1 MGPVALASPSGYL
14 HPVVDS
20 ESRGEGTLLR
30 ASVAIP
36 YVPRLLIRQLAESPN
51 EPSWA
56 QDGSMVF
63 VDISGFT
70 ALSER
75 LAKIGKEGAE
85 ELTDA
90 IGSCFAALLAVA
102 YANGGGLLK
111 FGGDALLLW
120 FSGEGHIGRA
130 ARSAVW
136 MRRTLRDVGVIETT
150 AGGTVRLR
158 MSVGMHT
165 GTYYFFVVGG
175 SHKELI
181 VAGSAAT
188 RTVEMENTA
197 SAGQI
202 LVSADVAAALPDRLL
217 GPALGTGR
225 LLARAPSGIASLPLD
240 PPPDVTPE
248 IVEGCIPLAVREGL
262 FASIREPEHRTATV
276 AFIHFED
283 ADELVE
289 REGIGAVEALDTLV
303 RVTQEAVDERDLCFL
318 GTDVDK
324 DGGKLILSG
333 GAPKAHGDDEERMLL
348 ALRRIVQTPL
358 PLPIRVGVNRGSVF
372 AGDIGPQYRR
382 TYTVMG
388 DTVNLAA
395 RLMARA
401 DPGTIVASP
410 DVLAHSRTAFALTEL
425 EPFRVKGKAAPVHAS
440 LLGPVREGTQEQPRG
455 EHVALV
461 GRDVELGGIRP
472 HLVRARGRVGHLIE
486 LVGEPGIGKTRLLEA
501 VQEEAEDFL
510 LLPAACEL
518 YAATTA
524 YHPFRGLLRR
534 LLGISGVNADEEVL
548 ERLRTLTAVNAPALL
563 PWLPLVAAALDI
575 EAPPSAETAALAPEF
590 RRPRLE
596 QTVVDLLAE
605 LLPTPTLLAV
615 EDAQWMDEASAGL
628 LAHLTTRLATLP
640 WVVVVTRRDAAD
652 GFVAPREDPN
662 VTTMRVGPL
671 DTGAGTRLIR
681 MLSTDEPL
689 RPHIETAVVERS
701 GGNPLFLSELV
712 AAARGASDLDELP
725 GSVEGLVTARV
736 DGLDAPDRNL
746 LRRAS
751 VLGLSFDASL
761 LPAVLD
767 EDTPAPDERVWR
779 RLAEMVEHHRNGMV
793 RFRSSLVRDA
803 AYSGLPFRLRRE
815 LHARAGESVAAASPD
830 PDDDAELLSFHF
842 HEGRRYREA
851 WRFSRLAGERA
862 TAKFAQSEARSF
874 LQRALE
880 EAKHIEVAPK
890 DLATVWEALGDVE
903 DRLGDFPAADAAY
916 AHARAVLNEPVN
928 CARVTLKQAWMADRV
943 GKFQVA
949 LSRLAKARLLLDDA
963 GSRKGA
969 RAVRAQV
976 GAWEAAVRYAQGR
989 FKEAV
994 VAAER
999 AAVDAKAAKDRSALA
1014 KAWYLQDMS
1023 LWNLGRGEEAVHTED
1038 ALRIYEE
1045 LGDVDGQGGVMNN
1058 LGGYAYWR
1066 GEWDRAVDLYERG
1079 REARVRTG
1087 NVAVAAEGDVNVG
1100 EICSDQGRLDDAL
1113 ERLGD
1118 ALRVWSSAGSVDAPF
1133 AEALMGRTLAR
1144 QGRFEEAHVMFDRA
1158 LLAFE
1163 KAGARTDALLVDVYA
1178 AEALAFEGRA
1188 DEALARADAAM
1199 ARPEGAEGG
1208 GPFAHVLQRARG
1220 WAFASLGDAEAAG
1233 AAMEASLA
1241 AAREE
1246 GSIYEESVTVE
1257 AMASLG
1263 ATCAVMPEPET
1274 LATARETLA
1283 RLGVVRVPLPMVT
1296 LSGASSDQS

>member
-1 MGPVALASPSGYL
+1 M
-14 HPVVDS
+14 VDS
-20 ESRGEGTLLR
+20 GTLAESALHR
-30 ASVAIP
+30 ASLAIP
-36 YVPRLLIRQLAESPN
+36 YVPRLLIRQLAEAPN

-56 QDGSMVF
+56 QEGSMVF

-120 FSGEGHIGRA
+120 FSGEGHVGRA

-165 GTYYFFVVGG
+165 GTYHFFVVGG

-181 VAGSAAT
+181 VAGPAAT

-202 LVSADVAAALPDRLL
+202 LVSADAAAALPDRLL
-217 GPALGTGR
+217 GPPLGTGV

-240 PPPDVTPE
+240 PPPDVSPA

-262 FASIREPEHRTATV
+262 FAGIREPEHRTATV
-276 AFIHFED
+276 AFIHFEETD
-283 ADELVE
+283 ALVE
-289 REGIGAVEALDTLV
+289 RLGIGAVDALDTLV
-303 RVTQEAVDERDLCFL
+303 RVTQDAVDERDLCFL
-318 GTDVDK
+318 GTDIDK

-348 ALRRIVQTPL
+348 ALRRIVETPL
-358 PLPIRVGVNRGSVF
+358 PLPIRIGVNRGSVF

-410 DVLAHSRTAFALTEL
+410 DVLAHSRTTFALTEL

-440 LLGPVREGTQEQPRG
+440 FLGPVQEGIQDHSRG
-455 EHVALV
+455 GRVALV
-461 GRDVELGGIRP
+461 GREAELATLRP
-472 HLVRARGRVGHLIE
+472 LLAGARGRTGHLVE
-486 LVGEPGIGKTRLLEA
+486 LVGEPGIGKTRLLAALE
-501 VQEEAEDFL
+501 EEADDFV
-510 LLPAACEL
+510 LLPAVCEL

-534 LLGISGVNADEEVL
+534 LIGISGASTDEEVL
-548 ERLRTLTAVNAPALL
+548 DRLRTLTAVNAPGLL
-563 PWLPLVAAALDI
+563 AWLPLLAAVLDI
-575 EAPPSAETAALAPEF
+575 ETPPTPETAALAPEF

-596 QTVVDLLAE
+596 QTVVDFLAAV
-605 LLPTPTLLAV
+605 LSTPTLLAV
-615 EDAQWMDEASAGL
+615 EDAQWMDEASTGL
-628 LAHLTTRLATLP
+628 LAHMTGRLGILP
-640 WVVVVTRRDAAD
+640 WLVVVTRRDVAS
-652 GFVAPREDPN
+652 GFVAPSGENN
-662 VTTMRVGPL
+662 VTTIHVRPL
-671 DTGAGTRLIR
+671 EADAGTRLVR
-681 MLSTDEPL
+681 ELSAQDPL
-689 RPHIETAVVERS
+689 RPHVEAAVVDRA
-701 GGNPLFLSELV
+701 GGNPLFLAELV

-736 DGLDAPDRNL
+736 DGLDAADRNL

-761 LPAVLD
+761 VRAVLD
-767 EDTPAPDERVWR
+767 PDMPAPDERVWK
-779 RLAEMVEHHRNGMV
+779 RLAEMVEHDKSGTV

-803 AYSGLPFRLRRE
+803 AYAGLPFRLRRE
-815 LHARAGESVAAASPD
+815 LHARAGESVAAVAPNPD
-830 PDDDAELLSFHF
+830 EVAELLSFHF
-842 HEGRRYREA
+842 HEGRRYDEA

-862 TAKFAQSEARSF
+862 AAKFAQSEARAF
-874 LQRALE
+874 LRRALE
-880 EAKHIEVAPK
+880 VARHVDVSPRE
-890 DLATVWEALGDVE
+890 LATVWESLGDVE
-903 DRLGDFPAADAAY
+903 DRLGDFAAAEAAY
-916 AHARAVLNEPVN
+916 ARAKAVLDDPVN

-943 GKFQVA
+943 GRFQVA
-949 LSRLAKARLLLDDA
+949 LARLTKALALLDDA
-963 GSRKGA
+963 GSRRGA
-969 RAVRAQV
+969 RSVRAQV

-989 FKEAV
+989 FTAAV
-994 VAAER
+994 TAAER
-999 AAVDAKAAKDRSALA
+999 AAVDAKASKDRGALA
-1014 KAWYLQDMS
+1014 KAWYLLDMS
-1023 LWNLGRGEEAVHTED
+1023 LWSLGRGEEAVHTED
-1038 ALRIYEE
+1038 ALRIYED

-1087 NVAVAAEGDVNVG
+1087 NTAVAAEGDVNVG
-1100 EICSDQGRLDDAL
+1100 EILSDQGRLPDAE
-1113 ERLGD
+1113 ERLAD
-1118 ALRVWSSAGSVDAPF
+1118 ALRVWSAAGSVDTPF

-1144 QGRFEEAHVMFDRA
+1144 QGRFGEAHIMFDRA
-1158 LLAFE
+1158 LAAFD
-1163 KAGARTDALLVDVYA
+1163 KAGARTDALLVDVYV
-1178 AEALAFEGRA
+1178 AEALAFEGRPE
-1188 DEALARADAAM
+1188 EALVRVHAAM
-1199 ARPEGAEGG
+1199 ARPEGQDGG

-1220 WAFASLGDAEAAG
+1220 WALASLGEADAAG

-1241 AAREE
+1241 AARDE
-1246 GSIYEESVTVE
+1246 GSVYEESVTLE
-1257 AMASLG
+1257 AMAALG
-1263 ATCAVMPEPET
+1263 DACGVRPDAEALNV
-1274 LATARETLA
+1274 ARETLA
-1283 RLGVVRVPLPMVT
+1283 RLGVVRVPLPMPPV
-1296 LSGASSDQS
+1296 SVP